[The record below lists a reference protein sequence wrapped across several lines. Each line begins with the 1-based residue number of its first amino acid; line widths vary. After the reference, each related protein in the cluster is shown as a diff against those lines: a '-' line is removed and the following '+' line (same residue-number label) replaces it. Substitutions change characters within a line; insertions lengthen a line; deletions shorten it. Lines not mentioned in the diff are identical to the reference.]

1 MCSGRRA
8 PAQGGES
15 LLREESPLLGEEIPL
30 LGEESPLLGE
40 ESPLLGEEKT
50 RQISNLSELPPGGV
64 SCAPA
69 GTAW

>member
-8 PAQGGES
+8 PARGGES
-15 LLREESPLLGEEIPL
+15 LLGEESPLLR
-30 LGEESPLLGE
+30 EESPLLGE